1 MSEDSWIIRNF
12 IILHLCGFI
21 KGIINGFL
29 IWFLPIMTM
38 EYGITV
44 FTLSFIIAT
53 LLNVIASVAGGF
65 LAEKSGKYTLLVSDL
80 TFLFSILLLYLALL
94 QHDVAYTFSIIFIA
108 SSVILNSVADALP
121 TVASLVMR
129 IESVPKVWRGKI
141 LSLGSLLS
149 PASYALGS
157 ALLGYMY
164 GHLEKNIFIITSI
177 VMFITALL
185 RLLLIET
192 SPMKNHL
199 VSGSKMS
206 RNLIE
211 GLRILIKNRY
221 LVMLATAFL
230 LGVSGIFSRFLSPF
244 LRDIVGL
251 SIAEIS
257 ILYSMFNIVQL
268 VSSIPLGH
276 LIDVYT
282 KRHSISLLL
291 GASMLLNA
299 SIITMVAILAPLN
312 RSFALLLILLPALN
326 LLINIG
332 LRVFIVSYFGALRS
346 FAVAGVHATTS
357 MGAMIMPLIGLIWI
371 LNPVLTLVISGSVP
385 NILAASILMRIA
397 SRIEIDKKEN
407 MTSS

>member
-1 MSEDSWIIRNF
+1 
-12 IILHLCGFI
+12 
-21 KGIINGFL
+21 
-29 IWFLPIMTM
+29 
-38 EYGITV
+38 
-44 FTLSFIIAT
+44 
-53 LLNVIASVAGGF
+53 
-65 LAEKSGKYTLLVSDL
+65 
-80 TFLFSILLLYLALL
+80 
-94 QHDVAYTFSIIFIA
+94 
-108 SSVILNSVADALP
+108 
-121 TVASLVMR
+121 
-129 IESVPKVWRGKI
+129 
-141 LSLGSLLS
+141 
-149 PASYALGS
+149 
-157 ALLGYMY
+157 MY
-164 GHLEKNIFIITSI
+164 GHLGKNIFIITSI

-192 SPMKNHL
+192 SSMKSHL
-199 VSGSKMS
+199 ISGSKMS

-332 LRVFIVSYFGALRS
+332 LRVFTVSYFGALRS

-357 MGAMIMPLIGLIWI
+357 MGALIMPLISLIWI
-371 LNPVLTLVISGSVP
+371 LNPVLALVISGSVP
-385 NILAASILMRIA
+385 NILAALILMRIA